1 MSEYQK
7 IHIIDDIIENES
19 SPDRALEVSVYVD
32 TLGAVIVELA
42 NSMTIRTN
50 WQGATVLSEMLKDAV
65 ATLDELEEQACKSKA
80 TVV

>member
-7 IHIIDDIIENES
+7 IHIVDDIIENES

-42 NSMTIRTN
+42 DSMTIRTD
-50 WQGATVLSEMLKDAV
+50 WKGAIALSEMLRDAV
-65 ATLDELEEQACKSKA
+65 ATLDELEEQACKSRA
-80 TVV
+80 AMV

>member
-19 SPDRALEVSVYVD
+19 SPNRALEVSVYVD

-42 NSMTIRTN
+42 NSMTIRTD
-50 WQGATVLSEMLKDAV
+50 WEGAVALSEMLRDAV
-65 ATLDELEEQACKSKA
+65 ATLDELEEQACKSSA